1 MGTFDR
7 TTTTPGGPV
16 PPFDLMGVAIAAV
29 DAKGRV
35 VSWTRTA
42 EAVLGYPTAEVLN
55 RPVARLLMDERDAAR
70 VVATV
75 RGRETPE
82 GWFGLVDVRHRDG
95 HPLRL
100 GLWIW
105 PLDDPRGEHGWLLA
119 AIDIGRTPWWEVNR
133 SMLERFLDSSPV
145 GMAVMS
151 PDLRYVW
158 LNDALE
164 RTGGVPREQ
173 RFGKRFGEVLP
184 RLDAEKIEGQ
194 MREVL
199 ETGQPVID
207 FEYRGYT
214 PADPHR
220 EHAYSTSFFRLD
232 DTYGRVLGV
241 CYMVVDVTDR
251 WRARERLALLNEAG
265 ARTGSTLDVGR
276 TAQELAEIGV
286 PRLAD
291 FAAVDLLDTVL
302 RGDAPRAGPLL
313 DIRQLRRAGQKSVLE
328 GCPESIAATGETVNF
343 APSSPWGRCLADG
356 TSYLEPVLDTGP
368 DGWITEDETRSA
380 SLRRFGLRSLMVIA
394 IRARGNVLGVATFI
408 RWQRP
413 DPFEQDDLLLAE
425 EVVARAAVN
434 IDNARQFTREHSTAL
449 ALQRDLLPQKLITR
463 TTLEVASRYM
473 PAGATGGVG
482 GDWFDVIPL
491 SGARAALV
499 VGDLVGHGINAAAS
513 MGRFRT
519 AVRTLADMDLPPDE
533 LLAHLDDLVL
543 PPAGE
548 ELTEEDAQASAG
560 VGATCLYVVYDPV
573 TRKCAMARAGH
584 PPPAIVSPEGTV
596 SFPPLPAGPPL
607 GLGGMPFESVEFEL
621 AEGSLLAL
629 YTDGLLEANGRDPEA
644 GLAQLRSVL
653 SHPDQ
658 PLEELSGVVL
668 DTMLSGPPDDDV
680 ALLLARTHA
689 LGADHV
695 ASWGL
700 PSDPA
705 VVAEA
710 RVLAT
715 RCLEGWGLEDLVFTA
730 EVIVS
735 ELVTN
740 AIRYASGPIQLRL
753 IRQASPICEVSDSS
767 STSPRLRHART
778 TDEGGRGLFL
788 VAQLS
793 RRWGTRY
800 TPDGKIIWAEL
811 SRNAA

>member
-1 MGTFDR
+1 MDAFDR
-7 TTTTPGGPV
+7 TTTPGGAV
-16 PPFDLMGVAIAAV
+16 PPFDLMGVAIGVV
-29 DAKGRV
+29 DAKGLV
-35 VSWTRTA
+35 VSWSISA
-42 EAVLGYPTAEVLN
+42 EAVLGYPSAEVVSQ
-55 RPVARLLMDERDAAR
+55 PVTRLLVNAEDAARLLASVRERP
-70 VVATV
+70 
-75 RGRETPE
+75 TPE
-82 GWFGLVDVRHRDG
+82 GWAGLVDVRHRDG

-105 PLDDPRGEHGWLLA
+105 PLDTPRGWLLA

-133 SMLERFLDSSPV
+133 AMLERFLASSPV

-151 PDLRYVW
+151 PDLRFVW

-164 RTGGVPREQ
+164 RTGGIPREE
-173 RFGKRFGEVLP
+173 RLGKRFAEVLP
-184 RLDAEKIEGQ
+184 ELEAEKVEAQ
-194 MREVL
+194 MRQVL
-199 ETGQPVID
+199 ETGQPAID
-207 FEYRGYT
+207 FEYRGRT
-214 PADPHR
+214 PADPNR

-232 DTYGRVLGV
+232 DAFGRVLGV
-241 CYMVVDVTDR
+241 CYMVVDVTER

-291 FAAVDLLDTVL
+291 FVAVDLLDTVL
-302 RGDAPRAGPLL
+302 RGDAPGGGPLL
-313 DIRQLRRAGQKSVLE
+313 DIRELRRAGQKSVLE
-328 GCPESIAATGETVNF
+328 GSPESAAATGATVRVE
-343 APSSPWGRCLADG
+343 PDSPWARCLADG
-356 TSYLEPVLDTGP
+356 TSFLETEPDTGP
-368 DGWITEDETRSA
+368 GGWMAAGIIRSD
-380 SLRRFGLRSLMVIA
+380 SFRTFGLRSLMLVP
-394 IRARGNVLGVATFI
+394 IRARGNVLGVATFV

-434 IDNARQFTREHSTAL
+434 IDNARRFTREHSTAL
-449 ALQRDLLPQKLITR
+449 ALQRDLLPHKLTTR
-463 TTLEVASRYM
+463 TTLEVASRYL
-473 PAGATGGVG
+473 PAGASGGVG

-499 VGDLVGHGINAAAS
+499 VGDLVGHGISAAAS

-519 AVRTLADMDLPPDE
+519 AVRTLADMDMPPDE

-543 PPAGE
+543 PPGGE
-548 ELTEEDAQASAG
+548 DEEAAQAEPG

-573 TRKCAMARAGH
+573 TRRCAMARAGH
-584 PPPAIVSPEGTV
+584 PPPAIVAPDGTV
-596 SFPPLPAGPPL
+596 TFPDLPPGPRL
-607 GLGGMPFESVEFEL
+607 GMGGMPFQSAEFEL
-621 AEGSLLAL
+621 AEGGLLAL
-629 YTDGLLEANGRDPEA
+629 YTDGLLEAGGRDVAE
-644 GLAQLRSVL
+644 GLDRLRTVL
-653 SHPDQ
+653 SHTDR
-658 PLEELSGVVL
+658 PLEEICGAVL
-668 DTMLSGPPDDDV
+668 DALLTGPPDDDV
-680 ALLLARTHA
+680 ALLIARAHA
-689 LGADHV
+689 LGPDHV
-695 ASWGL
+695 ASWRL

-705 VVAEA
+705 VVSEA

-715 RCLEGWGLEDLVFTA
+715 RCLEGWGLDDLVFTA
-730 EVIVS
+730 EIIVS

-740 AIRYASGPIQLRL
+740 AIRYASGPVQLRL
-753 IRQASPICEVSDSS
+753 IRQAALICEVADSS

-800 TPDGKIIWAEL
+800 TPEGKIIWAEL

>member
-1 MGTFDR
+1 MDAFDR
-7 TTTTPGGPV
+7 TTTPEGV
-16 PPFDLMGVAIAAV
+16 EPPFDLMGVAIGVV
-29 DAKGRV
+29 DAKGLV
-35 VSWTRTA
+35 VSWSVSA
-42 EAVLGYPTAEVLN
+42 QAVLGYPAAEVVR
-55 RPVARLLMDERDAAR
+55 RPVTRLLVNAEDGAR
-70 VVATV
+70 VLASV
-75 RGRETPE
+75 RGRPTSE
-82 GWFGLVDVRHRDG
+82 GWAGLVDVRHRDG
-95 HPLRL
+95 RPLRL

-105 PLDDPRGEHGWLLA
+105 PLDPPLGWLLA

-133 SMLERFLDSSPV
+133 SMLERFLSSSPV

-151 PDLRYVW
+151 PDLRFVW
-158 LNDALE
+158 INDALE
-164 RTGGVPREQ
+164 RTGGVSRQE
-173 RFGKRFGEVLP
+173 RIGKRFGEVLP
-184 RLDAEKIEGQ
+184 RLDAEKIEAQ
-194 MREVL
+194 MRQVL
-199 ETGQPVID
+199 DTGQPATD
-207 FEYRGYT
+207 FEYRGRT
-214 PADPHR
+214 PADPNR

-232 DTYGRVLGV
+232 DAFGRVLGV
-241 CYMVVDVTDR
+241 CYMVVDVTER
-251 WRARERLALLNEAG
+251 VRARERLALLNEAG

-291 FAAVDLLDTVL
+291 FVTVDLLDTVL

-313 DIRQLRRAGQKSVLE
+313 DVRELRRAGQKSVLE
-328 GCPESIAATGETVNF
+328 GSPESIAGTGDIVTID
-343 APSSPWGRCLADG
+343 PDSPWGRCLADG
-356 TSYLEPVLDTGP
+356 TSFLETRPDTGP
-368 DGWITEDETRSA
+368 GGWMAADAVRSA
-380 SLRRFGLRSLMVIA
+380 SFRRFGLRSLMLIP
-394 IRARGNVLGVATFI
+394 IRARGNVLGVATFV

-434 IDNARQFTREHSTAL
+434 IDNARRFTREHSTAL
-449 ALQRDLLPQKLITR
+449 ALQRDLLPHKLTTR
-463 TTLEVASRYM
+463 TTLEVASRYL
-473 PAGATGGVG
+473 PAGASGGVG

-491 SGARAALV
+491 SGARTALV
-499 VGDLVGHGINAAAS
+499 VGDLVGHGISAAAS

-543 PPAGE
+543 PPGGE
-548 ELTEEDAQASAG
+548 EPREEAHPEPG

-573 TRKCAMARAGH
+573 TRNCAMARAGH
-584 PPPAIVSPEGTV
+584 PPPAIVAPDGSV
-596 SFPPLPAGPPL
+596 SFPDLPTGPRL
-607 GLGGMPFESVEFEL
+607 GMGGMPFQSAEFEL

-629 YTDGLLEANGRDPEA
+629 FTDGLLEAGGRDEA
-644 GLAQLRSVL
+644 QGLDRLRTVL
-653 SHPDQ
+653 AHPHR
-658 PLEELSGVVL
+658 PLEQTCGAVL
-668 DTMLSGPPDDDV
+668 DALLAGPPDDDV
-680 ALLLARTHA
+680 ALLIARTHA
-689 LGADHV
+689 LGPDHV
-695 ASWGL
+695 ASWQL
-700 PSDPA
+700 PCDPA
-705 VVAEA
+705 VVSEA
-710 RVLAT
+710 RVLAS

-740 AIRYASGPIQLRL
+740 AIRHASGPMQLRL
-753 IRQASPICEVSDSS
+753 IRQHALICEVADSS

>member
-1 MGTFDR
+1 MDAFDR
-7 TTTTPGGPV
+7 TTTPGGAV
-16 PPFDLMGVAIAAV
+16 PPFDLMGVAIGVV
-29 DAKGRV
+29 DAKGLV
-35 VSWTRTA
+35 VSWSISA
-42 EAVLGYPTAEVLN
+42 EAVLGYPSAEVVSQ
-55 RPVARLLMDERDAAR
+55 PVTRLLVNAEDAAR
-70 VVATV
+70 VLASV
-75 RGRETPE
+75 RERPTPE
-82 GWFGLVDVRHRDG
+82 GWAGLVDVRHRDG

-105 PLDDPRGEHGWLLA
+105 PLDTPRGWLLA

-133 SMLERFLDSSPV
+133 AMLERFLASSPV

-151 PDLRYVW
+151 PDLRFVW

-164 RTGGVPREQ
+164 RTGGIPREE
-173 RFGKRFGEVLP
+173 RLGKRFAEVLP
-184 RLDAEKIEGQ
+184 ELEAEKVEAQ
-194 MREVL
+194 MRQVL
-199 ETGQPVID
+199 ETGQPTID
-207 FEYRGYT
+207 FEYRGRT
-214 PADPHR
+214 PADPNR

-232 DTYGRVLGV
+232 DAFGRVLGV
-241 CYMVVDVTDR
+241 CYMVVDVTER

-265 ARTGSTLDVGR
+265 ARTGSTLDVAR

-291 FAAVDLLDTVL
+291 FVAVDLLDTVL
-302 RGDAPRAGPLL
+302 RGDAPRGGPLL
-313 DIRQLRRAGQKSVLE
+313 DIRELRRAGQKSVLE
-328 GCPESIAATGETVNF
+328 GTPESAAATGDTVRVE
-343 APSSPWGRCLADG
+343 PDSPWARCLADG
-356 TSYLEPVLDTGP
+356 TSFLETEPDTGP
-368 DGWITEDETRSA
+368 GGWMAADIIRSD
-380 SLRRFGLRSLMVIA
+380 SFRTFGLRSLMLVP
-394 IRARGNVLGVATFI
+394 IRARGNVLGVATFV

-434 IDNARQFTREHSTAL
+434 IDNARRFTREHSTAL
-449 ALQRDLLPQKLITR
+449 ALQRDLLPHKLTTR
-463 TTLEVASRYM
+463 TTLEVASRYL
-473 PAGATGGVG
+473 PAGASGGVG

-499 VGDLVGHGINAAAS
+499 VGDLVGHGISAAAS

-543 PPAGE
+543 PPGGE
-548 ELTEEDAQASAG
+548 DEEAAQAEPG

-573 TRKCAMARAGH
+573 TRRCAMARAGH
-584 PPPAIVSPEGTV
+584 PPPAIVAPDGTV
-596 SFPPLPAGPPL
+596 TFPELPPGPRL
-607 GLGGMPFESVEFEL
+607 GMGGMPFQSAEFEL
-621 AEGSLLAL
+621 AEGGLLAL
-629 YTDGLLEANGRDPEA
+629 YTDGLLEADGRDVAE
-644 GLAQLRSVL
+644 GLDRLRTVL
-653 SHPDQ
+653 SDTDR
-658 PLEELSGVVL
+658 PLEEICGAVL
-668 DTMLSGPPDDDV
+668 DALLTGPPDDDV
-680 ALLLARTHA
+680 ALLIARTHA
-689 LGADHV
+689 LGPDHV
-695 ASWGL
+695 ASWQL

-705 VVAEA
+705 VVSEA

-715 RCLEGWGLEDLVFTA
+715 RCLEGWGLDDLVFTA
-730 EVIVS
+730 EIIVS

-740 AIRYASGPIQLRL
+740 AIRYASGPVQLRL
-753 IRQASPICEVSDSS
+753 IRQAALICEVADSS

-800 TPDGKIIWAEL
+800 TPEGKIIWAEL